1 MPIIAGDWD
10 PSSGGGGGGGDPY
23 DFILIDYQMPN
34 MDGPTAIAA
43 IRALGYK
50 GIILGLTGNILAA
63 DQDVMMSVG
72 ANDVLT
78 KPLDSNILWVKLRT
92 LLRSP

>member
-1 MPIIAGDWD
+1 MIGDWD
-10 PSSGGGGGGGDPY
+10 PSGGGGGGDPY
-23 DFILIDYQMPN
+23 DFILIDYQMPK

-50 GIILGLTGNILAA
+50 GIILGLTGNVLAA
-63 DQDVMMSVG
+63 DQDVMMAAG

-92 LLRSP
+92 LLQSP